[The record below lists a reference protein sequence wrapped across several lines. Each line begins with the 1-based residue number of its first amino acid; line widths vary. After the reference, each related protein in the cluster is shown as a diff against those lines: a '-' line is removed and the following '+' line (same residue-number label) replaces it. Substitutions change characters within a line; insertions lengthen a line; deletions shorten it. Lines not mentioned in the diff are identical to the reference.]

1 MEFWRTDEIAPIV
14 LIVLFELMVL
24 GLINYTIQLHDANLM
39 PVVECGCTQSRRGSR
54 QDWPEYCLFILAWFP
69 PIPSFVTSAPD
80 WPREVHYA
88 AGSGAFVFHSHPSRS
103 RQDPAQRAKLPGE
116 IAKGMRT
123 TPIPPSRRGL
133 PRLRLP

>member
-1 MEFWRTDEIAPIV
+1 
-14 LIVLFELMVL
+14 
-24 GLINYTIQLHDANLM
+24 M

-88 AGSGAFVFHSHPSRS
+88 AGSGAFCIPLTL
-103 RQDPAQRAKLPGE
+103 PAAAKHAKLPGA
-116 IAKGMRT
+116 IAKADAQHSY
-123 TPIPPSRRGL
+123 PSL
-133 PRLRLP
+133 APWLAATSAPS